1 MGCSGLG
8 SGAQANLLLNPHPPK
23 VMAIY
28 PVRSDIL
35 ALEINVG
42 EVIQGKQ
49 QPYNSQL
56 GDKIKNPRPQDDDWV
71 KNPIGA
77 ASGALVGPAR
87 NVIYPFDR
95 LEGGTIDWESL
106 TQPKAITLQPTN
118 AGPALE
124 ITAIHRKTKPR
135 DVARTGTW
143 KMSWATT
150 STLYLDLKTPLI
162 AGQSY
167 QIQFADPRLAPAI
180 YRHLPDTARTEAV
193 QVSHIGFR
201 SQDPG
206 KVAFLSTWMGDG
218 GGLDYLTSDYPSLQF
233 ALHDRQ
239 NQVVYQGPVQLSR
252 AKNQPEDGRK
262 RNYNGTNVY
271 SMDFSSFQQAGEYR
285 VCVTTI
291 GCSFPFKIADDVWDW
306 PFYTSVRGLYHQRSG
321 IAIGPPYSTYQ
332 RPIGFDAKTPVYQAT
347 ARLVDNDQGIYGLTG
362 FMKLLP
368 QTRTQELVPNA
379 SGGYF
384 DAGDWDR
391 RVQHVEVSRSL
402 IELAE
407 LFPAYID
414 RVKLQIPESA
424 TPLPDVIDEALWNLD
439 FYRRLQTPDGGIRG
453 GIQSAQYPKY
463 GEASWQE
470 TLPVLA
476 YAPDPWASYCYV
488 AGAAQIAHWLE
499 TSGNQNSALA
509 KTYRDSATRA
519 MDYAEREY
527 ANPKE
532 LSRQHFEVR
541 DARNLAAL
549 AMLRLTQAPRWSQI
563 FQATTVFTDPA
574 KPTHSWNSHNQR
586 DAAFL
591 YLRLPENLTNQNL
604 RQNIRS
610 AFLHDADRAVSNTQ
624 QSGYKWAKDD
634 DSAPIGW
641 GSSWGA
647 PKTVT
652 LLRAHALT
660 QDPKYLQAAM
670 LATQFSIGAN
680 PLNLTYTTGLGHRSP
695 QHPLIADQ
703 RVSGQAP
710 PPGITVYGPLDPIE
724 NPKEWYVEMM
734 QDQIYP
740 AYASWPATEMFLDV
754 YVATAMDEFTVMQTI
769 APTAYTW
776 GYFAARALQ

>member
-1 MGCSGLG
+1 MLYWVNWLIKRSYYALAAILLSLLIGMGCG
-8 SGAQANLLLNPHPPK
+8 GAKANLVLDPYPPK

-28 PVRSDIL
+28 PVRSDVL
-35 ALEINVG
+35 AIEINVG
-42 EVIQGKQ
+42 EVIQAKQ
-49 QPYNSQL
+49 PPY
-56 GDKIKNPRPQDDDWV
+56 D
-71 KNPIGA
+71 
-77 ASGALVGPAR
+77 
-87 NVIYPFDR
+87 DR
-95 LEGGTIDWESL
+95 LEGGKLNWASL
-106 TQPKAITLQPTN
+106 TKPTDITLQVSASGPPIAITN
-118 AGPALE
+118 
-124 ITAIHRKTKPR
+124 IHRKTKPR
-135 DVARTGTW
+135 NVARTSTG

-150 STLYLDLKTPLI
+150 STLYLDLKTPLVN
-162 AGQSY
+162 GQSY
-167 QIQFADPRLAPAI
+167 QIQFADPQLPTST
-180 YRHLPDTARTEAV
+180 YRHQPNTARTEAV

-201 SQDPG
+201 TQDPG
-206 KVAFLSTWMGDG
+206 KIAFLSTWMGNG
-218 GGLDYLTSDYPSLQF
+218 GGLDYLTSDYPRLQF
-233 ALHDRQ
+233 ELHDRQ
-239 NQVVYQGPVQLSR
+239 NQVVYQAPVQLSR
-252 AKNQPEDGRK
+252 AKTQPEDGRK

-332 RPIGFDAKTPVYQAT
+332 RPIGFDLKTPVYQAT
-347 ARLVDNDQGIYGLTG
+347 ARLVDNDQGIYGLTS

-368 QTRTQELVPNA
+368 QSRTPELVPNA

-488 AGAAQIAHWLE
+488 AGAAQIAHWFE
-499 TSGNQNSALA
+499 DSGNQNSALA
-509 KTYRDSATRA
+509 KSLAKTYRDSASRA
-519 MDYAEREY
+519 MAYAEREY
-527 ANPKE
+527 AKPLE
-532 LSRQHFEVR
+532 PSRQHFQVR

-549 AMLRLTQAPRWSQI
+549 AMLRLTQEPRWGKL
-563 FQATTVFTDPA
+563 FAATTVFSDPKA
-574 KPTHSWNSHNQR
+574 PIYRWNSHDQK

-591 YLRLPENLTNQNL
+591 YLRLPASLTNPQLN
-604 RQNIRS
+604 QNIRS
-610 AFLHDADRAVSNTQ
+610 AFLRDADRAVANTQ

-634 DSAPIGW
+634 DTAPIGW
-641 GSSWGA
+641 GNSWGA

-660 QDPKYLQAAM
+660 QDPKYIQAAM

-695 QHPLIADQ
+695 QHPLITDH
-703 RVSGQAP
+703 RISGQAP
-710 PPGITVYGPLDPIE
+710 PPGITVYGPLDPID
-724 NPKEWYVEMM
+724 NPDEWYIDMM
-734 QDQIYP
+734 KGQIYP
-740 AYASWPATEMFLDV
+740 AYATWPATEMFLDV

>member
-1 MGCSGLG
+1 MLYWLTKRSRYALFAFAGILLSLLIGLGCNELGCSALG
-8 SGAQANLLLNPHPPK
+8 GGAKANSPLDPYPPK
-23 VMAIY
+23 VIAIY
-28 PVRSDIL
+28 PVRSDVL
-35 ALEINVG
+35 AIEINVG
-42 EVIQGKQ
+42 EVIQAKQ
-49 QPYNSQL
+49 PAYN
-56 GDKIKNPRPQDDDWV
+56 DR
-71 KNPIGA
+71 
-77 ASGALVGPAR
+77 LVGGK
-87 NVIYPFDR
+87 
-95 LEGGTIDWESL
+95 LDWESL
-106 TQPKAITLQPTN
+106 TQITAIRVKPVESGPESGPPIAITS
-118 AGPALE
+118 
-124 ITAIHRKTKPR
+124 IHRKTKPR
-135 DVARTGTW
+135 NVARTSNG
-143 KMSWATT
+143 KMAWATT
-150 STLYLDLKTPLI
+150 STLYLDLKTPLVT
-162 AGQSY
+162 GQSY
-167 QIQFADPRLAPAI
+167 QVQFADARLPTAS
-180 YRHLPDTARTEAV
+180 YRHQPNTARTEAV

-201 SQDPG
+201 TQDPG

-218 GGLDYLTSDYPSLQF
+218 GGLDYPTLQF
-233 ALHDRQ
+233 ELHDRQ
-239 NQVVYQGPVQLSR
+239 NQVVYQAPVQLSR
-252 AKNQPEDGRK
+252 AKTQPEDGRK

-271 SMDFSSFQQAGEYR
+271 SMDFSSFQQTGEYR

-291 GCSFPFKIADDVWDW
+291 GCSFPFKIADNVWDW

-347 ARLVDNDQGIYGLTG
+347 ARLVDNDQGIYGLTS
-362 FMKLLP
+362 FTKLLP

-391 RVQHVEVSRSL
+391 RVQHIEVSRSL

-407 LFPAYID
+407 LFPDYID

-499 TSGNQNSALA
+499 ASGNQNSALA
-509 KTYRDSATRA
+509 KNLAKTYRDSASRA
-519 MDYAEREY
+519 MEYAEREY
-527 ANPKE
+527 ANPE
-532 LSRQHFEVR
+532 EPSRQHFEVR

-549 AMLRLTQAPRWSQI
+549 AMLRLTQAPRWTAI
-563 FQATTVFTDPA
+563 FQTTTIFANPA
-574 KPTHSWNSHNQR
+574 QPTYRWNSHNQR

-591 YLRLPENLTNQNL
+591 YLRLPENLTTQNL

-610 AFLHDADRAVSNTQ
+610 AFLRDADRAVSNTQ

-634 DSAPIGW
+634 DTAPIGW

-695 QHPLIADQ
+695 QNPLIADY
-703 RVSGQAP
+703 RISGQAP
-710 PPGITVYGPLDPIE
+710 PPGITVYGPLDPID
-724 NPKEWYVEMM
+724 NPDEWYIEMM
-734 QDQIYP
+734 KDQIYP
-740 AYASWPATEMFLDV
+740 AYGRWPATEMFLDV

-776 GYFAARALQ
+776 GYFAARTLQ